1 MGKLRR
7 LSGKEKIFSLFG
19 FHSVSQRGSHIK
31 LRRLVPGGRRQT
43 LTIVLHDEVDKGT
56 LRSIYSQALR
66 YIPETDLRITSIQ
79 IDIAESPRKTFE

>member
-43 LTIVLHDEVDKGT
+43 LTIALHDEVDKGT
-56 LRSIYSQALR
+56 LRSIYSQAIR
-66 YIPETDLRITSIQ
+66 YIPETDLRNHFYS
-79 IDIAESPRKTFE
+79 D